1 MFDWASEFGA
11 LVVFA
16 EHRYYGESLP
26 FGKDSFTVKSLLLTC
41 PLHPVSQIIWF
52 SLQYNLTF
60 FMHYACVYCINARV
74 CSVLKSSEV
83 SLHMYKDMINF
94 INTII
99 IKLKSMYTLLRVLI
113 YT

>member
-26 FGKDSFTVKSLLLTC
+26 FGKDSFMVKSLLLTVVHC
-41 PLHPVSQIIWF
+41 IQFLWF

-74 CSVLKSSEV
+74 CSVLKSNEV

-94 INTII
+94 INTVI

-113 YT
+113 YM